1 MSEGELKLWF
11 ESALLPGGWARGVRI
26 TGRDGIIGAIETGV
40 DAADDDERHAAGVP
54 GLPNLH
60 SHAFQRAIAGL
71 TERRGPAEDSF
82 WTWRE
87 LMYRFVER
95 IDPDQ
100 LQAVT
105 ALAFAEMLEAGF
117 TRVGEF
123 HYLHQDK
130 EGVPFAD
137 PGELAGRIAA
147 AAADTGIALTLLPTF
162 YAHGGFG
169 GNEPNARQRR
179 FVTDL
184 ERFARIVES
193 GRKSAGSL
201 AGGVVGVAPHSLRA
215 VTPEELTAVVALAP
229 GGPIH
234 IHVAEQVREV
244 EDCIASCGRR
254 PIERLFELAKVD
266 EKWCLVHATH
276 ATAAELESIATA
288 AAVVGLCPMTEAS
301 LGDGIFPALEF
312 RALAGRLGIGTDSNV
327 LLDAAAELRLLEY
340 SQRLSR
346 RARNV
351 LAGDAGHST
360 GRSLFDAALAGG
372 TQALGGA
379 AAGDRDPVGLR
390 AQAAFDLVSLDAG
403 HPALIERRE
412 DEILDSWIFA
422 AGRGVIDCVWRAG
435 EKVVSGGR
443 HRQREAIIARYR
455 RAMKTLL
462 A

>member
-1 MSEGELKLWF
+1 MSEEALQLWF
-11 ESALLPGGWARGVRI
+11 ESALLPGGWARGVRVA
-26 TGRDGIIGAIETGV
+26 GRDGIIGSIETAV
-40 DAADDDERHAAGVP
+40 EPTEDDERHAVAVP

-71 TERRGPAEDSF
+71 TERRGPTADSF

-100 LQAVT
+100 LQAIT

-130 EGVPFAD
+130 AGVPFAD
-137 PGELAGRIAA
+137 PGELAGRVAA
-147 AAADTGIALTLLPTF
+147 AAAETGIALTLLPTF

-169 GNEPNARQRR
+169 GAEPSARQSR

-193 GRKSAGSL
+193 SRKAAASL
-201 AGGVVGVAPHSLRA
+201 AGGAVGVAPHSLRA
-215 VTPEELTAVVALAP
+215 VTPEELTAVVALAA
-229 GGPIH
+229 GGPLH
-234 IHVAEQVREV
+234 IHVAEQLREV
-244 EDCIASCGRR
+244 EECVASCGRR
-254 PIERLFELAKVD
+254 PIERLFELTAVD
-266 EKWCLVHATH
+266 DAWCLVHATH
-276 ATAAELESIATA
+276 ATEEELGRIAAAG
-288 AAVVGLCPMTEAS
+288 AVVGLCPMTEAS
-301 LGDGIFPALEF
+301 LGDGIFPAPEF
-312 RALAGRLGIGTDSNV
+312 RALAGRFGIGTDSNV

-351 LAGDAGHST
+351 LAGESGHST
-360 GRSLFDAALAGG
+360 GRSLFEAAFAGG

-379 AAGDRDPVGLR
+379 AARDGKPVGLA
-390 AQAAFDLVSLDAG
+390 AQAAFDLVSLDAS
-403 HPALIERRE
+403 HPALIERHE
-412 DEILDSWIFA
+412 DEVLDSWIFA
-422 AGRGVIDCVWRAG
+422 AGRNVIDCVWRAG

-443 HRQREAIIARYR
+443 HREREAIVTRYR

>member
-1 MSEGELKLWF
+1 MSEGALQLWF
-11 ESALLPGGWARGVRI
+11 ETALLPGGWARCVRV
-26 TGRDGIIGAIETGV
+26 TGRDGIIRSVETEV
-40 DAADDDERHAAGVP
+40 EPAEDDERHAVGVP

-71 TERRGPAEDSF
+71 TERRGSGADSF

-130 EGVPFAD
+130 AGLPFAD
-137 PGELAGRIAA
+137 PGELSGRVAA
-147 AAADTGIALTLLPTF
+147 AAAETGIALTLLPTF
-162 YAHGGFG
+162 YAHSGFG
-169 GNEPNARQRR
+169 GREPSARQRR

-193 GRKSAGSL
+193 SREAAGAL
-201 AGGVVGVAPHSLRA
+201 AGGRVGVAPHSLRA
-215 VTPEELTAVVALAP
+215 VTPEELPAVVALAA
-229 GGPIH
+229 GGPVHIH
-234 IHVAEQVREV
+234 IAEQVQEV
-244 EDCIASCGRR
+244 EECVAWCGRR
-254 PIERLFELAKVD
+254 PVECLLELTEVAD
-266 EKWCLVHATH
+266 RWCLVHATH
-276 ATAAELESIATA
+276 VTPRELERIAGA
-288 AAVVGLCPMTEAS
+288 RAVVGLCPMTEAS
-301 LGDGIFPALEF
+301 LGDGVFPAPEF
-312 RALAGRLGIGTDSNV
+312 QALGGRVGIGSDSNV
-327 LLDAAAELRLLEY
+327 LLDAGAELRLLEY
-340 SQRLSR
+340 SQRLTR

-351 LAGDAGHST
+351 LAGESGHST
-360 GRSLFDAALAGG
+360 GRSLFDTVLAGG
-372 TQALGGA
+372 TQALCEAGA
-379 AAGDRDPVGLR
+379 SERVGVAAEAP
-390 AQAAFDLVSLDAG
+390 FDLVSLDTG
-403 HPALIERRE
+403 HPSLMERRE

-422 AGRGVIDCVWRAG
+422 AGRDVIDCVWRAG

-455 RAMKTLL
+455 RAMKALL

>member
-1 MSEGELKLWF
+1 MIEGALKLWF
-11 ESALLPGGWARGVRI
+11 DSALLPGGWARRVRV
-26 TGRDGIIGAIETGV
+26 TGRDGIIGAVETEV
-40 DAADDDERHAAGVP
+40 DPAADDERHAVGIP

-71 TERRGPAEDSF
+71 TERRGRGEDSF

-100 LQAVT
+100 LEAVA

-130 EGVPFAD
+130 AGVPFAD
-137 PGELAGRIAA
+137 PGELAGRVAA
-147 AAADTGIALTLLPTF
+147 AAAETGIALTLLPTF

-169 GNEPNARQRR
+169 GSAPSARQCR

-193 GRKSAGSL
+193 SRKVTGVL
-201 AGGVVGVAPHSLRA
+201 AGGAVGVAPHSLRA
-215 VTPEELTAVVALAP
+215 VTPEELPAVVALAS

-244 EDCIASCGRR
+244 EDCVAWCGRR
-254 PIERLFELAKVD
+254 PIERLFELAEVD
-266 EKWCLVHATH
+266 DQWCLVHATH
-276 ATAAELESIATA
+276 STQGELERIAA
-288 AAVVGLCPMTEAS
+288 SGAVVGLCPMTEAS
-301 LGDGIFPALEF
+301 LGDGVFPAPQF

-327 LLDAAAELRLLEY
+327 LLDAGAELRLLEY

-351 LAGDAGHST
+351 LAGAAGHST
-360 GRSLFDAALAGG
+360 GRSLFDAALVGG
-372 TQALGGA
+372 TQALGAA
-379 AAGDRDPVGLR
+379 AAGDGGPVGLR
-390 AQAAFDLVSLDAG
+390 AKAPLDIVSLDAS
-403 HPALIERRE
+403 HPALIERAE

-422 AGRGVIDCVWRAG
+422 AGRDVIDCVWRAG
-435 EKVVSGGR
+435 DKVVSGGR
-443 HRQREAIIARYR
+443 HRQRERIIERYR
-455 RAMKTLL
+455 RAMKALL

>member
-1 MSEGELKLWF
+1 MSEGDPQLWF
-11 ESALLPGGWARGVRI
+11 ESALLPVGWAHRVRI
-26 TGRDGIIGAIETGV
+26 TGREGV
-40 DAADDDERHAAGVP
+40 ISSVESDVDPTDADERHAVGIP
-54 GLPNLH
+54 GLPNVH

-71 TERRGPAEDSF
+71 TERRGPTEDSF

-100 LQAVT
+100 LEAVT
-105 ALAFAEMLEAGF
+105 ALAFAQMLEAGF

-130 EGVPFAD
+130 SGVPFAD
-137 PGELAGRIAA
+137 AGELAGRVAA
-147 AAADTGIALTLLPTF
+147 AAAATDIGLTLLPTF

-169 GNEPNARQRR
+169 AREPSARQRR

-193 GRKSAGSL
+193 SRTAVRSL
-201 AGGVVGVAPHSLRA
+201 TGGNAGVAPHSLRA
-215 VTPEELTAVVALAP
+215 VTPQELHSVVALAS

-244 EDCIASCGRR
+244 EECVAWCGRR
-254 PIERLFELAKVD
+254 PIELLFEATAVD
-266 EKWCLVHATH
+266 NAWCLVHATH
-276 ATAAELESIATA
+276 ATAAELERIATA
-288 AAVVGLCPMTEAS
+288 GAVIGLCPMTEAS
-301 LGDGIFPALEF
+301 LGDGVFPALAF
-312 RALAGRLGIGTDSNV
+312 LRRGGRLGIGTDSNV

-340 SQRLSR
+340 SQRLTR
-346 RARNV
+346 RERNV
-351 LAGDAGHST
+351 LAGESGHST

-372 TQALGGA
+372 TRALGGA
-379 AAGDRDPVGLR
+379 GDAKRCGLAAEAPL
-390 AQAAFDLVSLDAG
+390 DLVSLDAA

-422 AGRGVIDCVWRAG
+422 AGRDVIDCVWRAG
-435 EKVVSGGR
+435 QKVVSGGR
-443 HRQREAIIARYR
+443 HRQREAIVARYR
-455 RAMKTLL
+455 RAMKALL

>member
-1 MSEGELKLWF
+1 MSAGALQLWF
-11 ESALLPGGWARGVRI
+11 ESALLPGGWARRVRVTGGDGVIRSVE
-26 TGRDGIIGAIETGV
+26 RDV
-40 DAADDDERHAAGVP
+40 DPGEGDERHAIGLP

-130 EGVPFAD
+130 SGVPFAD

-147 AAADTGIALTLLPTF
+147 AAAESGIALTLLPAF
-162 YAHGGFG
+162 YAHSGFG
-169 GNEPNARQRR
+169 ARGPGERQLR
-179 FVTDL
+179 FATDL
-184 ERFARIVES
+184 ERFGRIVES
-193 GRKSAGSL
+193 SRKAVRALAAGN
-201 AGGVVGVAPHSLRA
+201 VGVAPHSLRA
-215 VTPEELTAVVALAP
+215 VTPEELPAVVSLAS
-229 GGPIH
+229 GGPVH

-244 EDCIASCGRR
+244 EECVAWCGRR
-254 PIERLFELAKVD
+254 PIERLFEAVTVD
-266 EKWCLVHATH
+266 DRWCLVHATH
-276 ATAAELESIATA
+276 ATPRELERIAGA
-288 AAVVGLCPMTEAS
+288 GAVVGLCPMTEAS
-301 LGDGIFPALEF
+301 LGDGVFAAAEFQALG
-312 RALAGRLGIGTDSNV
+312 GRFGVGSDSNV
-327 LLDAAAELRLLEY
+327 LLDAGAELRLLEY
-340 SQRLSR
+340 SQRLTR

-351 LAGDAGHST
+351 LAADSGRST
-360 GRSLFDAALAGG
+360 GRSLFEAALAGG
-372 TQALGGA
+372 AQALGGA
-379 AAGDRDPVGLR
+379 AAAARDATGLTSS
-390 AQAAFDLVSLDAG
+390 APLDLLSLDAG

-422 AGRGVIDCVWRAG
+422 AGRPVIDCVWRAG
-435 EKVVSGGR
+435 DKVVSGGR
-443 HRQREAIIARYR
+443 HRQREAIVARYR
-455 RAMKTLL
+455 RAMKALL